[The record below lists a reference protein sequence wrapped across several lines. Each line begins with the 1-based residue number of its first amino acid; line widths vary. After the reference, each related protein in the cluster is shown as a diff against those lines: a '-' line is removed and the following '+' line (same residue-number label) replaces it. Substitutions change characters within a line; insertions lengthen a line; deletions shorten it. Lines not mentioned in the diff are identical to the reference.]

1 MKVLLH
7 IVGWVLVLL
16 FYSSVYGRFMG
27 AFTPALLHT
36 LITMPFYLLPT
47 YYLAY
52 FIVPNFLLT
61 RQYLRATIHTI
72 YLILFTAFGYIMTS
86 IVVILMPTPDIFYM
100 SGPNPMSIDLFIHLI
115 GIFAVVF
122 LVAAI
127 RLFQLRQEVEH
138 ERLKAET
145 DLLKGQLH
153 PHFLFNTLN
162 NLYAQTLKKSPAAPE
177 MILKLSS
184 LLDYTIYQTRQPYVP
199 LEKEIEGIEAYIE
212 LEKLRF
218 GERLD
223 LSFQVQ
229 GLIDD
234 KIIAPLIFMPLVE
247 NAFKHGIARHG
258 HQGWIK
264 IRLNVMLDGCKFV
277 VSNSVLENPKAL
289 DKHSQGIGLKNLR
302 RRLQLQYAD
311 QYEMDI
317 QAESETFTI
326 SLTLKNWEP
335 RHVDTLSAG

>member
-1 MKVLLH
+1 MNVSLH
-7 IVGWVLVLL
+7 IVGWLLVLL

-27 AFTPALLHT
+27 AFAPALLHT
-36 LITMPFYLLPT
+36 LITLPFYILPT

-52 FIVPNFLLT
+52 FIVPRFLLT
-61 RQYLRATIHTI
+61 HQYLRATIHTI
-72 YLILFTAFGYIMTS
+72 YLILFTVFGYIMTS
-86 IVVILMPTPDIFYM
+86 IVVILIPTPDFFYM
-100 SGPNPMSIDLFIHLI
+100 SGPNPMSVDLFIHLI

-162 NLYAQTLKKSPAAPE
+162 NLYAQTLKKSDAAPE

-184 LLDYTIYQTRQPYVP
+184 LLDYTLYQTRHPYVP

-212 LEKLRF
+212 LEKMRF

-223 LSFQVQ
+223 LSFEINGSV
-229 GLIDD
+229 DD

-247 NAFKHGIARHG
+247 NAFKHGIARHDN
-258 HQGWIK
+258 QGWIK
-264 IRLNVMLDGCKFV
+264 ISLKVMRDGCKFV
-277 VSNSVLENPKAL
+277 VSNSVLETRKEVEY
-289 DKHSQGIGLKNLR
+289 DSQGIGLKNLR
-302 RRLQLQYAD
+302 RRLQLQYVD

-317 QAESETFTI
+317 QTETDAFII

>member
-7 IVGWVLVLL
+7 IVGWLLVLL

-27 AFTPALLHT
+27 AFAPALLHT
-36 LITMPFYLLPT
+36 LITLPFYLLPT

-52 FIVPNFLLT
+52 FIVPRFLLT
-61 RQYLRATIHTI
+61 QQYLRATIHTI

-86 IVVILMPTPDIFYM
+86 IAVILMPTPDFFYT

-162 NLYAQTLKKSPAAPE
+162 NLYAQTLKQSPAAPE

-184 LLDYTIYQTRQPYVP
+184 LLDYTLYQTRHPYVP
-199 LEKEIEGIEAYIE
+199 LEKELEGIEAYIE

-223 LSFQVQ
+223 LSLEIQ
-229 GLIDD
+229 GYIDD
-234 KIIAPLIFMPLVE
+234 KTIAPLIFMPLVE
-247 NAFKHGIARHG
+247 NAFKHGIARHD
-258 HQGWIK
+258 HEGWIK
-264 IRLNVMLDGCKFV
+264 ISLKVMLDGCKFV
-277 VSNSVLENPKAL
+277 VSNSVLETTKTK

-311 QYEMDI
+311 QYEMKI
-317 QAESETFTI
+317 QAESDTYTV

-335 RHVDTLSAG
+335 RHVHTLSAG